1 MTFLGVALSRMTLGV
16 CKPPLADFGGRE
28 KREVFICHHS
38 MMQRPPTVVGDEQP
52 CRDPPVTRTAV
63 NLTNYHTRCVRKLIP
78 VALSQERDTPIYLTS
93 FYGVSSTAWQKKVAQ
108 FIAVCSA

>member
-38 MMQRPPTVVGDEQP
+38 MMQRPRGRKGGRRPKLSLEQQQLAADMAHGGIPITTIATTLGCSRHTV
-52 CRDPPVTRTAV
+52 
-63 NLTNYHTRCVRKLIP
+63 YK
-78 VALSQERDTPIYLTS
+78 ALKPA
-93 FYGVSSTAWQKKVAQ
+93 GVDA
-108 FIAVCSA
+108 

>member
-38 MMQRPPTVVGDEQP
+38 MMQRPPFAQ
-52 CRDPPVTRTAV
+52 AV
-63 NLTNYHTRCVRKLIP
+63 AFSEPI
-78 VALSQERDTPIYLTS
+78 TPD
-93 FYGVSSTAWQKKVAQ
+93 Q
-108 FIAVCSA
+108 

>member
-38 MMQRPPTVVGDEQP
+38 MMQRPRPHQVPLSHHHDDLVHAPPFSLSCACCWPSENEAVTNGNVGLLINWLQVLQT
-52 CRDPPVTRTAV
+52 PVT
-63 NLTNYHTRCVRKLIP
+63 H
-78 VALSQERDTPIYLTS
+78 
-93 FYGVSSTAWQKKVAQ
+93 
-108 FIAVCSA
+108 